1 MGKRVSLRKKVNKSI
16 HSDKTNKMDVTAH
29 TSKPKIS
36 VKMDAIKKGNFKL
49 LSKRDK
55 KHIKKKVWNDRL
67 KRAASK
73 TQHKKQAKKKMKS
86 TPLVHNLNSLFD
98 AIQEIESET
107 VTSTPKLQPS
117 KALTSKQRKKM
128 LALESERFR
137 KVQQHPRFKADPIGS
152 ITEHLRNEMNHK
164 TRMKTT

>member
-1 MGKRVSLRKKVNKSI
+1 MGKRVSLRKKVDKSL
-16 HSDKTNKMDVTAH
+16 HSDKTNKMDVTPVH
-29 TSKPKIS
+29 TSKLRIS
-36 VKMDAIKKGNFKL
+36 VKMDSIKKGNFKL

-55 KHIKKKVWNDRL
+55 KHIKKRVWDDRL

-73 TQHKKQAKKKMKS
+73 TQHKKQAKKKKIQS

-98 AIQEIESET
+98 AIREIESET
-107 VTSTPKLQPS
+107 VTSAPKPRPS

-152 ITEHLRNEMNHK
+152 ITEHLRNEMSRK
-164 TRMKTT
+164 T